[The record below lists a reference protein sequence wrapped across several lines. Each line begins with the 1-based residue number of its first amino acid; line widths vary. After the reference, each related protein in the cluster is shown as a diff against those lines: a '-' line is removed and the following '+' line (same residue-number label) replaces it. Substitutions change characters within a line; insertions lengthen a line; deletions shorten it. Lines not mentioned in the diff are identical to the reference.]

1 MNCPHC
7 QNKLPEKL
15 GDRPC
20 PACGK
25 IISALPSASEK
36 TPPRRFGWFAFWLIL
51 SIPAIANWVVPF
63 GSFRGLDGLGV
74 MIMVNLVGSAA
85 SGVGC
90 GIIVARWKGG
100 TLLNQIST
108 GILFSVLLAVV
119 SFAICCAGCAV
130 PALIGNI
137 LH

>member
-7 QNKLPEKL
+7 HEKIAPDYSAPWCPYCGQNF
-15 GDRPC
+15 
-20 PACGK
+20 
-25 IISALPSASEK
+25 SAPPNDSQKS
-36 TPPRRFGWFAFWLIL
+36 PPRRFGWFAFWLIL

-74 MIMVNLVGSAA
+74 MIMVSIFGSAA